1 MGSKQEIQHYE
12 QITYMLFI
20 QLIDSTQ
27 LFSLSIPKR
36 SLYISSDSCCYT
48 TCFNIRTYVY
58 YLSSFTAVN
67 ILSPGDTNIDF
78 CTEMERQLKGTFSF

>member
-1 MGSKQEIQHYE
+1 MHFLLGENPDTIIQIIFNLISMSNLYNLYMGSKQEIQHYE

-36 SLYISSDSCCYT
+36 S
-48 TCFNIRTYVY
+48 
-58 YLSSFTAVN
+58 
-67 ILSPGDTNIDF
+67 
-78 CTEMERQLKGTFSF
+78 